1 MTFNNNN
8 KFSNILTRKQNNT
21 KNASSK
27 NKKNAIS
34 KNKKNAISK
43 NKKSNNSKEVIV
55 QSLWVGPRLSRLEY
69 YSIKSFLTLG
79 YTFHLYTYEK
89 VKNIPKGTVVKD
101 ASEIMPAKDIFD
113 LKSTYLPFSDIWRYK
128 MLHDKGNYW
137 VDLDMIALKKFDFD
151 TEKNKYVF
159 SSERTIQE
167 GAYKSRSKKV
177 PNIGVLKA
185 PKGSPFYLE
194 AYEKC
199 LAFNNNKKNDDKLKY
214 MKMLRALIKKHD
226 MDKYVKEPKLFCN
239 LDWWHS
245 REAFEVHKKYPKK
258 YGVPAPTISSMFRG
272 PYTVHFWR
280 DRITKKYGLK
290 LNDIYDDD
298 CLWEKM
304 IKHID
309 AR

>member
-27 NKKNAIS
+27 NKKNASS
-34 KNKKNAISK
+34 KNKKNASSK

-55 QSLWVGPRLSRLEY
+55 QSLWVGPQLSRLEY

-151 TEKNKYVF
+151 TEKDKYVF